1 MKTTVNKYDFHRAFE
16 TMNRTTN
23 FSYAGLNALFDYLAE
38 YEEDTGEE
46 LELDVIALCC
56 DFTEYANVQEF
67 AAAYDARY
75 LVWDVEPEEADEE
88 EGTEAVEGE
97 IDYGATLD
105 RIREE
110 TTVIDIDGGSFIIQN
125 F

>member
-1 MKTTVNKYDFHRAFE
+1 
-16 TMNRTTN
+16 MNRTTN